1 MRFHLDEHVS
11 PAIADGLRRLGVD
24 VTTTRDADLISA
36 SDERHLEFAL
46 KEARVIFTNDSGFVS
61 FASANS
67 DHAGIAYC
75 DRDTRSIGEIIRY
88 LCLMHDCMEPDEMRG
103 KVEFI

>member
-11 PAIADGLRRLGVD
+11 PAVADGLRRLGIN
-24 VTTTRDADLISA
+24 VTTTRDADLTSA
-36 SDERHLEFAL
+36 ADERHLEFAR
-46 KEARVIFTNDSGFVS
+46 KEGRVIFTNDSDFVS
-61 FASANS
+61 IASANF

-88 LCLMHDCMEPDEMRG
+88 LCLMNDCMEPDEMRG